1 MRTTCIVD
9 FAPPDGITDT
19 LTELLRARALQL
31 IARAVQ
37 AEREG
42 FMVLLST
49 ECPDAG
55 HAAGVRNGPHPA
67 RPFQTGIDPVSVRI
81 PKVRSKNG
89 QPAKF
94 WSARV
99 PPFVRKTKTL
109 EAALPWLYLNG
120 ISSGEIGWALKDLL
134 GSDAKGLPVCRPGF
148 WHH

>member
-1 MRTTCIVD
+1 
-9 FAPPDGITDT
+9 
-19 LTELLRARALQL
+19 
-31 IARAVQ
+31 
-37 AEREG
+37 
-42 FMVLLST
+42 MVLLST

-55 HAAGVRNGPHPA
+55 HAAGVRNGPHSA

-99 PPFVRKTKTL
+99 PPYVRKTKTL

-120 ISSGEIGWALKDLL
+120 ISSGEIGAALKDLL
-134 GSDAKGLPVCRPGF
+134 GSDAKGLPVRRPGF